1 MWQKIYNILVFI
13 KYLWFLKLIV
23 IVVGQ
28 ISKGEEDWLV

>member
-1 MWQKIYNILVFI
+1 MWQKIYNILGFI

-23 IVVGQ
+23 IVAGQ